1 MSHWCVFR
9 QHPLHCH
16 FTLKLGWRAQQGN
29 MAAMLARARSGLISE
44 ALIGGS
50 WARPM
55 GKGVLT
61 IVNPA
66 DSSDILTSAA
76 CGDMEVNLA
85 VQAARDAFVAWSGS
99 SFQRRREVLRAAAAG
114 IQASK
119 QDLAALESLN
129 TGKPL
134 REAEG
139 DMDECIAAFE
149 HCATMTERLEK
160 ESEVGQGDLGDG
172 LSGTI
177 RKEPLGVVAG
187 VCPWNYPAMMASWK
201 IAPALAAG
209 CTAVI
214 KPSELTPF
222 TTLALGKVLEEA
234 GLPAGC
240 LSVLPGGKSLG
251 ASLVGHPDI
260 DKVSFTGSSQ
270 VGAAVMRSAA
280 GRANPVT
287 LELGGESNCC
297 PW

>member
-1 MSHWCVFR
+1 
-9 QHPLHCH
+9 
-16 FTLKLGWRAQQGN
+16 
-29 MAAMLARARSGLISE
+29 MAAMLARARAGVIGE
-44 ALIGGS
+44 AFIGGS
-50 WARPM
+50 WSRPM

-66 DSSDILTSAA
+66 NSSEVLTSAA
-76 CGDMEVNLA
+76 CSDMDVNLS

-99 SFQRRREVLRAAAAG
+99 SFERRREVLRAAADG
-114 IQASK
+114 IEAAK

-139 DMDECIAAFE
+139 DMDECITAFR
-149 HCATMTERLEK
+149 HCATMTEKLEK

-187 VCPWNYPAMMASWK
+187 VCPWNYPAMMAAWK
-201 IAPALAAG
+201 IAPALAAV
-209 CTAVI
+209 CTIVI

-222 TTLALGKVLEEA
+222 TTLALAKVLEEA

-270 VGAAVMRSAA
+270 AGVSVMCAAAA
-280 GRANPVT
+280 RANPVT
-287 LELGGESNCC
+287 LELGGECSATAAQSGA
-297 PW
+297 